1 MSTNVS
7 DTAKSSRRE
16 QRSSAQTFIDN
27 LKGMAHPNSRRI
39 FIQGSRP
46 DIRVPLREIQLADT
60 FVGGTKEAPQ
70 FEPNEPV
77 PVYDTSGRYGED
89 GVAIDVR
96 RGLPRLRENWVLE
109 RDDTDEL
116 PGLSSTFTQE
126 RLADEGLD
134 HLRFEHLPK
143 PRRAKPGRRV
153 TQLHY
158 ARTGIVTPE
167 MEFIAIRENMGRE
180 RVRSELLRTQHPGR
194 DFGARLPQN
203 ITPEFVRDEVAAGR
217 AIIPSNINHPEAE
230 PMIIGRNFLVKINAN
245 IGNSAVTSSIE
256 EEVEKLV
263 WSTRWGA
270 DTVMDLSTGRYIH
283 ETREWILRNSPVPI
297 GTVPIYQALE
307 KTNGIAED
315 LTWEL
320 FRDTLLEQA
329 EQGVDYFT
337 IHAGVLLRFV
347 PMTAKRLTG
356 IVSRGGSIM
365 AKWCLS
371 HHKENFLYQHFRE
384 ICEICAAYDVALSL
398 GDGLRP
404 GSVYDANDEAQ
415 FAELRT
421 LGELTKIAWEY
432 DVQVMIEGPGHV
444 PMHMIERNMTEQLE
458 HCHEAPFYTL
468 GPLTTDIAPGYDHF
482 TSGIG
487 AALIGWYGC
496 AMLCYVTPKE
506 HLGLPNKE
514 DVKQGLITYK
524 IAAHAADLAK
534 GHPGAQI
541 RDNAMSK
548 ARFEFRWEDQ
558 FNLAL
563 DPDTARAYHD
573 ETLPQES
580 GKVAHFCSMCG
591 PKFCSMKITQDVR
604 DYAAKLEAVE
614 IKLVGM
620 DGQQEQVVA
629 QVESGMA
636 RMAETFKETGGEI
649 YHQAAALK
657 QAAGEEA

>member
-1 MSTNVS
+1 MST
-7 DTAKSSRRE
+7 TTLTRRE
-16 QRSSAQTFIDN
+16 QRAKAQHFIDTME
-27 LKGMAHPNSRRI
+27 GTAFPNSKRI
-39 FIQGSRP
+39 YVTGSQH
-46 DIRVPLREIQLADT
+46 DIRVPMREIQLSPT
-60 FVGGTKEAPQ
+60 LIGGSKDNPQ
-70 FEPNEPV
+70 FEENEAV
-77 PVYDTSGRYGED
+77 PVYDTSGPYGDPE
-89 GVAIDVR
+89 VAINIQQGLAKLRQPWIEARADVETLADR
-96 RGLPRLRENWVLE
+96 
-109 RDDTDEL
+109 
-116 PGLSSTFTQE
+116 SSAYTRE
-126 RLADEGLD
+126 RLTDEGLD
-134 HLRFEHLPK
+134 ALRFTGLLTPK
-143 PRRAKPGRRV
+143 RAKAGHRV

-158 ARTGIVTPE
+158 ARQGIVTPE

-180 RVRSELLRTQHPGR
+180 RIRSEVLRHQHPGES
-194 DFGARLPQN
+194 FGARLPEN

-217 AIIPSNINHPEAE
+217 AIIPANINHPESE
-230 PMIIGRNFLVKINAN
+230 PMIIGRNFLVKVNAN

-263 WSTRWGA
+263 WATRWGA

-307 KTNGIAED
+307 KVNGIAED
-315 LTWEL
+315 LTWEA

-337 IHAGVLLRFV
+337 IHAGVLLRYV

-371 HHKENFLYQHFRE
+371 HHKENFLFEHFRE
-384 ICEICAAYDVALSL
+384 ICEICAAYDVSLSL

-404 GSVYDANDEAQ
+404 GSIQDANDEAQ
-415 FAELRT
+415 FSELHT

-444 PMHMIERNMTEQLE
+444 PMHMIQRNMTEELE
-458 HCHEAPFYTL
+458 SCHEAPFYTL

-487 AALIGWYGC
+487 AAMIGWFGC

-563 DPDTARAYHD
+563 DPFTARAYHD

-591 PKFCSMKITQDVR
+591 PKFCSMKISQEVR
-604 DYAAKLEAVE
+604 DYAAAQTIE
-614 IKLVGM
+614 VGM
-620 DGQQEQVVA
+620 ADMSENFRA
-629 QVESGMA
+629 
-636 RMAETFKETGGEI
+636 KGGEI
-649 YHQAAALK
+649 YLK
-657 QAAGEEA
+657 REEV

>member
-1 MSTNVS
+1 MST
-7 DTAKSSRRE
+7 RRE
-16 QRSSAQTFIDN
+16 QRQQAQQFIN
-27 LKGMAHPNSRRI
+27 ELAPEAYPNSTRHYEM
-39 FIQGSRP
+39 GSDASIKVAMRL
-46 DIRVPLREIQLADT
+46 IHQHESL
-60 FVGGTKEAPQ
+60 VGGTEESPVLEANP
-70 FEPNEPV
+70 PI
-77 PVYDTSGRYGED
+77 PVYDTSGPYGD
-89 GVAIDVR
+89 PNQQIDVHK
-96 RGLPRLRENWVLE
+96 GLYPMRQAWIEARN
-109 RDDTDEL
+109 DTVTL
-116 PGLSSTFTQE
+116 QGVSSTYAQAREDDIFTE
-126 RLADEGLD
+126 DF
-134 HLRFEHLPK
+134 RFDRSTKPK
-143 PRRAKPGRRV
+143 KATHNKTV

-158 ARTGIVTPE
+158 ARQGIVTPE
-167 MEFIAIRENMGRE
+167 MEYIAIRENMGRE
-180 RVRSELLRTQHPGR
+180 RLNDEALTKQHPGEH
-194 DFGARLPQN
+194 FGANLPPR

-217 AIIPSNINHPEAE
+217 AIIPCNINHPELE

-270 DTVMDLSTGRYIH
+270 DTIMDLSTGRNIH
-283 ETREWILRNSPVPI
+283 ETREWLLRNSPVPL

-307 KTNGIAED
+307 KVNGVAED
-315 LTWEL
+315 LDWDI
-320 FRDTLLEQA
+320 FKDTLIEQA

-337 IHAGVLLRFV
+337 IHAGVLLEYV
-347 PMTAKRLTG
+347 PLTANRVTG

-371 HHKENFLYQHFRE
+371 HHKQSFLYEHFRD
-384 ICEICAAYDVALSL
+384 ICEICAQYDVSLSL

-404 GSVYDANDEAQ
+404 GSVADANDDAQ
-415 FAELRT
+415 FSELRT

-444 PMHMIERNMTEQLE
+444 PMHMIKANMEEQLA

-487 AALIGWYGC
+487 AAMIGWFGC

-506 HLGLPNKE
+506 HLGLPNKD
-514 DVKQGLITYK
+514 DVKLGLITYK

-563 DPDTARAYHD
+563 DPHTARAYHD
-573 ETLPQES
+573 ETLPQAS

-591 PKFCSMKITQDVR
+591 PKFCSMKISQEVR
-604 DYAAKLEAVE
+604 EVAKQE
-614 IKLVGM
+614 KQKQQGM
-620 DGQQEQVVA
+620 KDMA
-629 QVESGMA
+629 TAFNESG
-636 RMAETFKETGGEI
+636 AEL
-649 YHQAAALK
+649 YHAADSHVELP
-657 QAAGEEA
+657 